1 VINHASALAQEFW
14 ESPRLPH
21 CPVLDFHAHMHDA
34 AGLFLP
40 RQEPEGM
47 LRTMEACNVVL
58 ALFCG
63 HGTMTVPALGETQ
76 DMEAVRRYP
85 DRFKAYHAVISRHLD
100 PARDLKRME
109 EHPDVFVGWKFHPDW
124 YGIPL
129 FDDRHT
135 PYWEYADAHRLLVL
149 SHTWGH
155 SDKDGPAEVE
165 RIVNKYPNLVFI
177 AGHSFH
183 GEWSRGPELAR
194 AYPNLYLELTAVLDN
209 RGALDL
215 LVAEA
220 GSEQILFGT
229 DLPWFST
236 HHGIGAVLSA
246 EMTDED
252 RRNILYRNGAKLLAR
267 FPWFEAIWAGKKPEI
282 RD

>member
-1 VINHASALAQEFW
+1 MINRDSALAQEFW
-14 ESPRLPH
+14 AEPRLAH
-21 CPVLDFHAHMHDA
+21 CPVLDFHAHLRDA

-47 LRTMEACNVVL
+47 LRTMDACNVVL

-63 HGTMTVPALGETQ
+63 HATMTTPSLGEAQ
-76 DMEAVRRYP
+76 DMEVVRRYP
-85 DRFKAYHAVISRHLD
+85 DRFRAYHAVVSRHLD
-100 PARDLKRME
+100 PKGDLQRME
-109 EHPDVFVGWKFHPDW
+109 DHPEVFVGLKFHPDS
-124 YGIPL
+124 YGVPL
-129 FDDRHT
+129 SDPRHT
-135 PYWEYADAHRLLVL
+135 PYWEYADAKRLLVL
-149 SHTWGH
+149 SHTWGN
-155 SDKDGPAEVE
+155 SNQNGPAEVE
-165 RIVNKYPNLVFI
+165 RILGKYPNLIFL

-183 GEWSRGPELAR
+183 GEWARGPELAR
-194 AYPNLYLELTAVLDN
+194 DYPNLYLELTAVLDE
-209 RGALDL
+209 RGPLDL

-220 GSEQILFGT
+220 GSDRILFGT

-267 FPWFEAIWAGKKPEI
+267 FPWFEPIWAAHGKVVK
-282 RD
+282 